1 MDKAFFESYYETY
14 NSEDAE
20 ALRAFYHDEVEL
32 ISAQGVI
39 RGPDQ
44 IIAVYRD
51 ITANFV
57 DQMTPQDISFK
68 DGFAYIEI
76 LDRFTAKREVE
87 DFMGMAFTKGQSFEL
102 NIQAVYE
109 VLDNKII
116 KASLSLE

>member
-51 ITANFV
+51 ITANFI

-68 DGFAYIEI
+68 DGFAYIQI

-102 NIQAVYE
+102 NIRAVYE
-109 VLDNKII
+109 VVDNKII